1 MRNPLS
7 LSADRVA
14 TYTWSGVPAGRGRRT
29 GTWTQIR
36 TTYSGPSRVTTVV
49 RQFQSPRT
57 PLSRSRARQAAAAAP
72 SSRRTVIMR
81 YYATRELPSIDLHPG
96 RPGCVHALALTR
108 WVTPPAPAAGQ
119 PGAQARPRERAQYPR
134 DARLGQSDTE
144 QGA

>member
-36 TTYSGPSRVTTVV
+36 TTYSGPYRVTTVV

-119 PGAQARPRERAQYPR
+119 PGAQARPPRTGSVPMRCTTGAER
-134 DARLGQSDTE
+134 T
-144 QGA
+144 